1 MLSTAALLCTG
12 IKSKTEL
19 HSKKPSQRWMKF
31 GINYN
36 KFTNMSKQSDLET
49 RLAKSWY
56 IVTVPLLDYPLLHIY
71 W

>member
-19 HSKKPSQRWMKF
+19 HSKKPSQRWIKF

-36 KFTNMSKQSDLET
+36 KFTMSKQSDLET